1 MKIPVPVFLAL
12 CLWAGPAN
20 RCPAASPGD
29 EIFREAEEAYLEG
42 DFKLGGQ
49 KLEDL
54 IASHPGDF
62 DLAAR
67 ALHRMCL
74 SDYADLVSRDWPSGG
89 FPRGLFKVSGRDH
102 SRMWESLS
110 GFLEEAFLEYG
121 RHARE
126 GGVYPFPPP
135 RATSSR
141 STTST

>member
-62 DLAAR
+62 DLASDHPDGTGTDHDPLTGHRQKHPSKTKGGIQADA
-67 ALHRMCL
+67 ALDVFQCH
-74 SDYADLVSRDWPSGG
+74 V
-89 FPRGLFKVSGRDH
+89 F
-102 SRMWESLS
+102 
-110 GFLEEAFLEYG
+110 
-121 RHARE
+121 
-126 GGVYPFPPP
+126 
-135 RATSSR
+135 
-141 STTST
+141 